1 MIVLSIIVTFAFPPG
16 TRSLPAGGSITS
28 EKHSSVSRTLSLIIL
43 SIRVHAIIS
52 LGAKLTVL
60 LTGK

>member
-28 EKHSSVSRTLSLIIL
+28 EKHSSVSRRLSLIIL
-43 SIRVHAIIS
+43 SIRVHAII
-52 LGAKLTVL
+52 
-60 LTGK
+60 